1 MTSIAV
7 LQLVERGQVGLDDN
21 VNSILPELANP
32 DILTGFEGGKPQYT
46 KAKNKITLRQ
56 LLTHSSGLI
65 YDFMSPDLQKYR
77 AARNETVQPGHTVLE
92 TYLTPLIYDPGTAW
106 SYGPSHDFAGL
117 IVERITKT
125 RLGDYLAEN
134 VWRAL
139 GIEDT
144 TFHLNDREDL
154 RKRLTHMTLRDPAP
168 AAGSP
173 ATTTIHSPELFWSPD
188 RRDDYGGAGLYS
200 TAPQYFKIVHAVLRR
215 DERLLSKS
223 SWDQIFEPQL
233 SKASHAAMMAMLAR
247 PEYGPPLGDLAV
259 GLRKDYG
266 LAGLL
271 QMEDDEEG
279 GRMRRGTLMWMGGPN
294 LTWFVDREADLCGL
308 YASQVFPSGDPGSV
322 EMRGVFQRAM
332 HERVERCGIAKV

>member
-1 MTSIAV
+1 MWIASCTKLMTSIAV
-7 LQLVERGQVGLDDN
+7 LQLVERDQVGLDN
-21 VNSILPELANP
+21 EVSSILPELANP
-32 DILTGFEGGKPQYT
+32 EILTDFEDGKPQYAN
-46 KAKNKITLRQ
+46 AKNKITLRH

-77 AARNETVQPGHTVLE
+77 TSRNETIQPGHTVLE

-117 IVERITKT
+117 MVERITKT

-134 VWRAL
+134 VWRVL

-144 TFHLNDREDL
+144 TFHLNEREDL
-154 RKRLTHMTLRDPAP
+154 RKRLTHTSLRDPAA

-173 ATTTIHSPELFWSPD
+173 ITSIHSPELFWSPD
-188 RRDDYGGAGLYS
+188 RRDDYGGAGLCS
-200 TAPQYFKIVHAVLRR
+200 TAPQYFKVVHAVLRR

-223 SWDQIFEPQL
+223 SWDEIFKPQL
-233 SKASHAAMMAMLAR
+233 NEASHAAFIAMLAR

-259 GLRKDYG
+259 GLKKDYG

-271 QMEDDEEG
+271 QMEDEEDG
-279 GRMRRGTLMWMGGPN
+279 G
-294 LTWFVDREADLCGL
+294 
-308 YASQVFPSGDPGSV
+308 
-322 EMRGVFQRAM
+322 
-332 HERVERCGIAKV
+332 